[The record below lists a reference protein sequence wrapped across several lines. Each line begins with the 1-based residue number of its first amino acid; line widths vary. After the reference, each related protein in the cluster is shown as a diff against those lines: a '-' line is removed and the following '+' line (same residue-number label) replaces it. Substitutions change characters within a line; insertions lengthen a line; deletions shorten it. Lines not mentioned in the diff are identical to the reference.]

1 LAIFYSRS
9 FNSQFTLVRGRL
21 PTRTLKSCGAP
32 ETHDWMNVLAP
43 RNAGG
48 ADRSHSTELR
58 TYVQPNQRTGLMGAK
73 NPTRT
78 PTPASRSVFDRVSL
92 GTVTQL
98 LLPPWLDGNLREE
111 VLCGFHL
118 ALASPGSGTAAAKCD
133 QNRDPRKDKGEHS
146 RDLER
151 QTAMPGGC

>member
-1 LAIFYSRS
+1 MDL
-9 FNSQFTLVRGRL
+9 
-21 PTRTLKSCGAP
+21 
-32 ETHDWMNVLAP
+32 LAP

-58 TYVQPNQRTGLMGAK
+58 ADAQPNQRAGLVGAK

-78 PTPASRSVFDRVSL
+78 RPPASRPVFGRVSL

-98 LLPPWLDGNLREE
+98 LLSPWLDDNLREE
-111 VLCGFHL
+111 VLRGFHL

-133 QNRDPRKDKGEHS
+133 QNRDPRKDKGERS